1 MLAFPQKTL
10 LGWIYTSDSILLTL
24 ALTHNLTVGELAS
37 DCRKLM
43 LIKKNFQESW
53 SLQPTSIIGLNFVT
67 IVKLSNHLQSSF
79 GIVIPP
85 NAAERRKL
93 MKTNELCILNSLL
106 NVEILHRKYFYHLKS
121 FFIYNIWRI

>member
-1 MLAFPQKTL
+1 MQKIRGTTTL
-10 LGWIYTSDSILLTL
+10 KEQYFYPKVNVDKKKLSR
-24 ALTHNLTVGELAS
+24 ELIPTAHT
-37 DCRKLM
+37 
-43 LIKKNFQESW
+43 
-53 SLQPTSIIGLNFVT
+53 TSIIGLNFVT

-106 NVEILHRKYFYHLKS
+106 NVEILQRKYFYHLKS
-121 FFIYNIWRI
+121 FFIYNI